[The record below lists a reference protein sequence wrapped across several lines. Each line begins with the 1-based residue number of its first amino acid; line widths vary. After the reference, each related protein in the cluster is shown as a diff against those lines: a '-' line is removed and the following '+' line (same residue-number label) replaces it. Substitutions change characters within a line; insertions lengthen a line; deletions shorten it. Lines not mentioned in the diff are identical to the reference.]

1 MLPKY
6 SGDNFPKVIHVVNEL
21 EAIAKKKG
29 CTSSQVTLAWLLAQ
43 GNDVIP
49 IPGTRSVKYLEE
61 NAGAA
66 DVVLSA
72 EEEKEI
78 RSAIEETKIE
88 GARYPDM

>member
-6 SGDNFPKVIHVVNEL
+6 SNENFPKVMHVVNEL
-21 EAIAKKKG
+21 ETIAKKKG

-49 IPGTRSVKYLEE
+49 IPGTRSVNYLEE

-66 DVVLSA
+66 NVGLSE

-78 RSAIEETKIE
+78 RRAIEGTKIE